1 MTHATRT
8 IGHPTSSK
16 SGTPGSFQHGHDSGP
31 APHPP
36 GRASSLPPGPV
47 PDGLSDMP
55 RSTWVFASIL
65 SLMVLG
71 TLGYLQ
77 WRQTDLEAAA
87 ARAAADGISAELT
100 AVQTTNSLMASRLAE
115 AREEIAD
122 LQRRVDEATRR
133 EDDLE
138 DRMRAELESRDV
150 TISELQG
157 SLTVDIVDRVLFDSG
172 AAELK
177 PEGREILLRVA
188 SVLSRYPGRQIQ
200 VIGHTDNVPIRG
212 RTVAGFTD
220 NWDLS
225 AGRALAAVRFLHR
238 EAGVDPARLAA
249 VGCGEFR
256 PLADNA
262 TPEGRARNRRI
273 AVVVLPEKVV
283 PADLPPETPPPAP
296 SDDAET
302 VPVPQPVP
310 VPVPTVPEV
319 QESSPPDMPVPVP
332 LPEPLPEPHPSAP
345 PPPDSPQGTGNSS
358 KILPTMSSGD
368 FSSASA
374 S

>member
-1 MTHATRT
+1 
-8 IGHPTSSK
+8 
-16 SGTPGSFQHGHDSGP
+16 
-31 APHPP
+31 
-36 GRASSLPPGPV
+36 
-47 PDGLSDMP
+47 MP

-65 SLMVLG
+65 SALILG
-71 TLGYLQ
+71 ALGYLQ
-77 WRQTDLEAAA
+77 WRQTEREAVD
-87 ARAAADGISAELT
+87 ARVAADGIAAELS
-100 AVQTTNSLMASRLAE
+100 AARSTNSLMAAWLEA
-115 AREEIAD
+115 AREEIGE
-122 LQRRVDEATRR
+122 LQRRIDEATRR

-138 DRMRAELESRDV
+138 GRMRAELESRDV

-157 SLTVDIVDRVLFDSG
+157 ALTVDIVDRVLFDSG

-177 PEGREILLRVA
+177 PEGRDILLRVA

-212 RTVAGFTD
+212 RTPAGFTD

-256 PLADNA
+256 PLADNT

-283 PADLPPETPPPAP
+283 PADLPPDAPSPTPPTPIPVLPAESTAPPSPEPVTLPDP
-296 SDDAET
+296 SDAPA
-302 VPVPQPVP
+302 VPVPLPA
-310 VPVPTVPEV
+310 VPT
-319 QESSPPDMPVPVP
+319 PVP
-332 LPEPLPEPHPSAP
+332 LPEPVPEPEP
-345 PPPDSPQGTGNSS
+345 PADAVPPEQSDEPV
-358 KILPTMSSGD
+358 P
-368 FSSASA
+368 A
-374 S
+374 

>member
-1 MTHATRT
+1 
-8 IGHPTSSK
+8 
-16 SGTPGSFQHGHDSGP
+16 
-31 APHPP
+31 
-36 GRASSLPPGPV
+36 
-47 PDGLSDMP
+47 MP

-65 SLMVLG
+65 SALILG
-71 TLGYLQ
+71 ALGYLQ
-77 WRQTDLEAAA
+77 WRQTEREAVDARVAASGIAAELSA
-87 ARAAADGISAELT
+87 ARS
-100 AVQTTNSLMASRLAE
+100 TNSLMAAWLEA
-115 AREEIAD
+115 AREEIGE
-122 LQRRVDEATRR
+122 LQRRIDEATRR

-138 DRMRAELESRDV
+138 GRMRAELESRDV

-157 SLTVDIVDRVLFDSG
+157 ALTVDIVDRVLFDSG

-177 PEGREILLRVA
+177 PEGRDILLRVA

-212 RTVAGFTD
+212 RTPAGFTD

-283 PADLPPETPPPAP
+283 PADLPPDAPSPTPPTP
-296 SDDAET
+296 T
-302 VPVPQPVP
+302 PVP
-310 VPVPTVPEV
+310 VLPAESTPPLPSPEPVTLPDASDPPAVPA
-319 QESSPPDMPVPVP
+319 PLPVPVP
-332 LPEPLPEPHPSAP
+332 LPAIPTPVPLPEPVPVPEP
-345 PPPDSPQGTGNSS
+345 PADAVPPEQSDEPV
-358 KILPTMSSGD
+358 P
-368 FSSASA
+368 A
-374 S
+374 